1 MRRRRVAAVA
11 LAVWCLAAPSAAYA
25 QNVDPAVDD
34 LRDHDVTYEDGALTA
49 EELDQLDALTKRL
62 QEDGGYFKVVA
73 LGQPVTDFDSAR
85 AFADEVRDGIGGD
98 GRVFV
103 YARNEVAVSS
113 NVDDDDEI
121 DAAERAAADALN
133 QGQSLEVAVA
143 EAADELGVEP
153 GGWGG
158 EVSGIPWGFLLLV
171 IGIPAALLLFMWW
184 AGRRRRAQAR
194 ELSAEEIGVAE
205 STVRGTVDK
214 VANDLLE
221 LADRV
226 ESPDAPAAAREAFR
240 EGAQLFTE
248 TQGELEE
255 ADTRVELEAVYP
267 GVVRAGWKLDTARA
281 LLDGQPAPA
290 EPEPAALFPPEVVV
304 VPAGAG
310 AGGDGAEAGAG
321 VPSVPEPHYRQSG
334 SSPWITAA
342 AMAAMAMLAQ
352 RGMAT
357 PSTRPSMD
365 DGSFGSWTSGLPS
378 YPSFGRGGGGGGMV
392 SPSSRTRGRGM
403 GRR

>member
-11 LAVWCLAAPSAAYA
+11 LAVWCLAEPSAAHA

-34 LRDHDVTYEDGALTA
+34 LRDHDVTYEDGALTP

-62 QEDGGYFKVVA
+62 QEDGGYFKVVV

-113 NVDDDDEI
+113 NVDDEEEI
-121 DAAERAAADALN
+121 DPAERAAADALN
-133 QGQSLEVAVA
+133 EGQSLEVAVA
-143 EAADELGVEP
+143 KAADELGVEP
-153 GGWGG
+153 GGRGG

-184 AGRRRRAQAR
+184 AGRRQRARAR

-205 STVRGTVDK
+205 TTVRGTVDK

-226 ESPDAPAAAREAFR
+226 ESPDARPPPARPSARGRSSSPRPRASSR
-240 EGAQLFTE
+240 RPT
-248 TQGELEE
+248 
-255 ADTRVELEAVYP
+255 P
-267 GVVRAGWKLDTARA
+267 GWSSRRSTPGSCGRAGSSTPPAHCSTASRRRPSPSPRRCSRLRWWRCPPGPGPGATARRPA
-281 LLDGQPAPA
+281 LACP
-290 EPEPAALFPPEVVV
+290 
-304 VPAGAG
+304 
-310 AGGDGAEAGAG
+310 
-321 VPSVPEPHYRQSG
+321 R
-334 SSPWITAA
+334 
-342 AMAAMAMLAQ
+342 
-352 RGMAT
+352 
-357 PSTRPSMD
+357 
-365 DGSFGSWTSGLPS
+365 
-378 YPSFGRGGGGGGMV
+378 
-392 SPSSRTRGRGM
+392 SPSRTTGSRARAPGSPPPPWRP
-403 GRR
+403 